1 MKGAALVVGAGVAG
15 LATARSLLAG
25 GWDVEVRERYGAL
38 STAGTLLGVWPT
50 AWASLEK
57 LGAASGVAAL
67 PLDSGDLL
75 RPDGR
80 VLAALTL
87 PAGSR
92 AVARMDL
99 LETLLAGLP
108 EGIVR
113 WDAPVASAAD
123 LPDVDVIVAADGV
136 HSALRAGA
144 FPRARLRSAGSVAF
158 RGVAPIAT
166 SGGSET
172 WGRGLLFGRAPFPGG
187 GTNWYAG
194 VRVDLAGTR
203 DDEPLPVLR
212 RLYRDWH
219 PGVQEVLDSVTPA
232 MIDRRRIEEALPL
245 QSFVSGNIALVGDAA
260 HAMAP
265 HLGRGGCESLVDGLT
280 LGEALTAAPTVDE
293 GLELYDATRRRRSQ
307 RAVRGSRLMSRLSNE
322 QRHPWLRD
330 TLVAGTGRVLS
341 TRALSRRP
349 ASIPERY

>member
-1 MKGAALVVGAGVAG
+1 MKGAALVVGAGIAG

-25 GWDVEVRERYGAL
+25 GLDVEVRERYSAL
-38 STAGTLLGVWPT
+38 STVGTLLGIWPT

-57 LGAASGVAAL
+57 LGAARGVVALSLGSGK
-67 PLDSGDLL
+67 LL

-92 AVARMDL
+92 GVARMDL

-108 EGIVR
+108 EGVVH
-113 WDAPVASAAD
+113 WSEPVTSLAD
-123 LPDVDVIVAADGV
+123 LPDADVIVAADGV
-136 HSALRAGA
+136 HSAVRDAA
-144 FPRARLRSAGSVAF
+144 FPRARLRDAGSVAF

-166 SGGSET
+166 SEGSET

-187 GTNWYAG
+187 GSNWYAG
-194 VRVDLAGTR
+194 VRTDLAGGR
-203 DDEPLPVLR
+203 DDDPLAVLR

-219 PGVQEVLDSVTPA
+219 PGVQEVLDSITSA
-232 MIDRRRIEEALPL
+232 MIDRRRIEESRPL
-245 QSFVSGNIALVGDAA
+245 GTFVSGNIALVGDAA

-280 LGEALTAAPTVDE
+280 LGEALAAAPTVAQ
-293 GLELYDATRRRRSQ
+293 GLAQYDATRRRASQ
-307 RAVRGSRLMSRLSNE
+307 RAVHGSRLMSRLSNE
-322 QRHPWLRD
+322 RRHPWARD
-330 TLVAGTGRVLS
+330 TLVTGIGRLLS
-341 TRALSRRP
+341 ARQPARRP
-349 ASIPERY
+349 ASTRSVS